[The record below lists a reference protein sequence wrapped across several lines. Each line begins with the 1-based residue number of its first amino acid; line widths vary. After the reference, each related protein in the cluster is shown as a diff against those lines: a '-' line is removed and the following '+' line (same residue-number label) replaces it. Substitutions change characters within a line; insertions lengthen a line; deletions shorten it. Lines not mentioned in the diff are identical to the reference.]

1 MEHAAKEL
9 YPLSGVV
16 AIPQTPFDDDDRV
29 DLDSFARGVADR
41 LAAGVDGLLYP
52 VVASEV
58 SQLTDRER
66 RTLTRA
72 VLEQARGRVPVF
84 VGASA
89 DDVATVRALAE
100 FAATHG
106 AAGVLVQAPVAL
118 LRDEAATVAWF
129 RAVCEAPIDVL
140 MIQDLEWGGPG
151 LPVRT
156 IARLFEELE
165 PFRCIKVETVPAG
178 PKYTAI
184 LAATGGRLT
193 VAAGWAVPYLMEALA
208 RGIHVV
214 TPGGLHWVIAEV
226 IRRHRGGDAPGA
238 RTLFDRLLP
247 ILGWQNQHIDISNQF
262 LKLLAVRQGIFANA
276 RVRRPDVPFDAIHRR
291 IADDL
296 IEAAV
301 ALHAEIG
308 WHPA

>member
-1 MEHAAKEL
+1 MKEL

-16 AIPQTPFDDDDRV
+16 AIPQTPFDDADRI
-29 DLDSFARGVADR
+29 DLDSFDRGVADR
-41 LAAGVDGLLYP
+41 LAAGVEGLLYP

-58 SQLTDRER
+58 SRLTDAER
-66 RTLTRA
+66 RTLTLA
-72 VLEQARGRVPVF
+72 ALEQASGRVPVF

-100 FAATHG
+100 FATKHG

-129 RAVCEAPIDVL
+129 RAVCEAPIEVL

-151 LPVRT
+151 LPVST
-156 IARLFEELE
+156 IARLFEELG

-193 VAAGWAVPYLMEALA
+193 VAAGWAVPYLLEALA
-208 RGIHVV
+208 RGVHVV

-226 IRRHRGGDAPGA
+226 IRRHRRGDVDGA
-238 RTLFDRLLP
+238 RALFDRLLP

-262 LKLLAVRQGIFANA
+262 LKLLAVRQGIFAGA
-276 RVRRPDVPFDAIHRR
+276 SLRRPDVPFDAVHRR
-291 IADDL
+291 IADAL
-296 IEAAV
+296 IDDAL

>member
-1 MEHAAKEL
+1 MKEL

-16 AIPQTPFDDDDRV
+16 AIPQTPFDEADRI
-29 DLDSFARGVADR
+29 DLDSFERGVADR

-58 SQLTDRER
+58 SRLTPAER

-72 VLEQARGRVPVF
+72 VLEQAAGRVPVF

-89 DDVATVRALAE
+89 DDALSARSLAE
-100 FAATHG
+100 FALTHG
-106 AAGVLVQAPVAL
+106 AAGVLVQAPIAS
-118 LRDEAATVAWF
+118 LRDEAATIEFF
-129 RAVCEAPIDVL
+129 RAVCVAPIEVL
-140 MIQDLEWGGPG
+140 MVQDLEWGGPG
-151 LPVRT
+151 LPVAT
-156 IARLFEELE
+156 ISRLFDELE

-178 PKYTAI
+178 SKYTAI
-184 LAATGGRLT
+184 IEATHGRLN
-193 VAAGWAVPYLMEALA
+193 VAAGWAVPYLIEALD

-226 IRRHRGGDAPGA
+226 VRRYRAGDRASA
-238 RTLFDRLLP
+238 RALFARLLP

-262 LKLLAVRQGIFANA
+262 LKLLAVRQGVFAGA
-276 RVRRPDVPFDAIHRR
+276 SLRRPAMPFDVHHRR
-291 IADDL
+291 IADEL
-296 IEAAV
+296 IDEALV
-301 ALHAEIG
+301 LHAEIG